1 MIYEH
6 QNIGCEHYCY
16 YCYALNKAETDWRK
30 EILIYKDI
38 KTRLNRELTMT
49 TPQKI
54 YMGWQTDPYQPC
66 EADYIQTRQILEL
79 LLDKKFSA
87 SILTKSDLVVR
98 DIDILKEMDNASV
111 SISVAFTDNQI
122 RRQFEANT
130 IDTGNRIKAL
140 RKLHESGIKTSA
152 MICPVIPYITDV
164 KMLIDMLTPYAE
176 VIWIYGLSV
185 QEGSEQ
191 SWQNVKS
198 ILDSHFP
205 DEKQK
210 IESVIRDREH
220 LYWEQLR
227 GNLYGLQKEKNINL
241 NIHL

>member
-1 MIYEH
+1 M
-6 QNIGCEHYCY
+6 
-16 YCYALNKAETDWRK
+16 
-30 EILIYKDI
+30 
-38 KTRLNRELTMT
+38 
-49 TPQKI
+49 
-54 YMGWQTDPYQPC
+54 
-66 EADYIQTRQILEL
+66 
-79 LLDKKFSA
+79 DKKFSA

-130 IDTGNRIKAL
+130 IDTENRIKAL
-140 RKLHESGIKTSA
+140 RKLHETGIKTSA

-164 KMLIDMLTPYAE
+164 KTLIDMLTPYAE
-176 VIWIYGLSV
+176 VIRIYGLSV

-198 ILDSHFP
+198 ILDLHFP

-220 LYWEQLR
+220 SYWEQLR
-227 GNLYGLQKEKNINL
+227 GDLHSLQKVKNINL